1 MGEHEE
7 RALVTRI
14 RLDIFIGVITF
25 GLQGA
30 FLANALQNG
39 DDAGAWVLW
48 GVIVLVSAA
57 VIVSAM
63 RRASRLSKRW
73 RQHKWGER

>member
-1 MGEHEE
+1 MDEREE

-14 RLDIFIGVITF
+14 RLDVFICVITF

-39 DDAGAWVLW
+39 DDAGPWIVW
-48 GVIVLVSAA
+48 GVVLLFSAA
-57 VIVSAM
+57 AIVFAM

-73 RQHKWGER
+73 RQHKWGEK